1 MAAPANVP
9 PRTTKTGPD
18 EVLRRLD
25 LAVSHKL
32 DGLLHGEYQGLVPG
46 HGSELGETRM
56 YQAGD
61 DVRRIDWNVTA
72 RMQDPHVRDT
82 IADRELET
90 WVVADLG
97 ASMDFGTAWC
107 EKRDLAVSAA
117 AAVGF
122 LTNRTGNR
130 FGLITLQPSGLHVVP
145 AKGGRTHL
153 MSTLHR
159 MTTTPRSAEGTVD
172 LSDAL
177 ARTAAISRRRGLCVV
192 VSDFL
197 GDPQQWGPALR
208 RVTTRHETIAV
219 EVLDPRELALPDVGV
234 LSLVDPTTGK
244 TSDIRTSKKLRDKYA
259 TAAAQQRAAIELA
272 IRQAGADHLIL
283 RTDQDWL
290 LDIVRFVASRRERV
304 HARRAGWESR

>member
-1 MAAPANVP
+1 MAPPANVP
-9 PRTTKTGPD
+9 PRTAKTGPD

-46 HGSELGETRM
+46 HGSELGETRR
-56 YQAGD
+56 YQPGD

-107 EKRDLAVSAA
+107 EKRDLAISAA

-130 FGLITLQPSGLHVVP
+130 FGLITVQPSGLDVVP

-153 MSTLHR
+153 MGTLHR
-159 MTTTPRSAEGTVD
+159 MTMTPRAGEGTVD
-172 LSDAL
+172 LSEAL
-177 ARTAAISRRRGLCVV
+177 ARTAAVARRRGLCVV

-197 GDPQQWGPALR
+197 GDPDRWGPALR
-208 RVTTRHETIAV
+208 RVATRHETIAV

-234 LSLVDPTTGK
+234 LSLVDPATGR
-244 TSDIRTSKKLRDKYA
+244 TSDVRTSKKLRDKYA
-259 TAAAQQRAAIELA
+259 AAATQQRAAIEQG

>member
-9 PRTTKTGPD
+9 PRTTRTGPD

-46 HGSELGETRM
+46 HGSELGETRL

-72 RMQDPHVRDT
+72 RLQDPHVRDT

-90 WVVADLG
+90 WAIADLG

-107 EKRDLAVSAA
+107 EKRDLAISAA
-117 AAVGF
+117 AAVAF

-130 FGLITLQPSGLHVVP
+130 FGLITLQPSGLDVVP

-159 MTTTPRSAEGTVD
+159 LTSTPRAGEGTVD

-177 ARTAAISRRRGLCVV
+177 ARTAAIARRRGLAVV

-197 GDPQQWGPALR
+197 GDPQSWGPALR
-208 RVTTRHETIAV
+208 RVCTRHETIAI
-219 EVLDPRELALPDVGV
+219 EVLDPRELTLPDVGV
-234 LSLVDPTTGK
+234 LSLVDPATGA
-244 TSDIRTSKKLRDKYA
+244 TSDVRTSKKLRDRYA
-259 TAAAQQRAAIELA
+259 DAAIEQRAAIELA

>member
-1 MAAPANVP
+1 VAQPANVP
-9 PRTTKTGPD
+9 PRTAKTGPD

-46 HGSELGETRM
+46 HGSELGETRL

-72 RMQDPHVRDT
+72 RFQDPHVRDT

-107 EKRDLAVSAA
+107 EKRDLAISAA

-130 FGLITLQPSGLHVVP
+130 FGLITLQPSGLAVVP

-159 MTTTPRSAEGTVD
+159 MTSTPRAGQGDVD
-172 LSDAL
+172 LSEAL
-177 ARTAAISRRRGLCVV
+177 ARTAAIARRRGLCVV

-197 GDPQQWGPALR
+197 GDPQRWGPALR
-208 RVTTRHETIAV
+208 RVATRHETIAV
-219 EVLDPRELALPDVGV
+219 EVLDPRELELPDVGV
-234 LSLVDPTTGK
+234 LSLVDPASGR
-244 TSDIRTSKKLRDKYA
+244 TSDVRTSKKLRDKYA
-259 TAAAQQRAAIELA
+259 AAAIQQRAAIERG